1 VTACRHPD
9 TKTDRRL
16 LEETRTGQAESFELL
31 YRRHHAV
38 VLAFL
43 ARRTSHPELAADLM
57 AETFAALL
65 VLVRTPER
73 ALPPIPVAWL
83 LVTARNLLID
93 SHRRGRVE
101 DAARRR
107 LAMRPVTLDDRDLER
122 VEEISAETDLVQTL
136 SAQLEPDQ
144 LDALRARVLDDREYA
159 EIARELECSASVVR
173 KRVSRALG
181 ILRRSLE
188 ANGRA

>member
-1 VTACRHPD
+1 MVCRHPE

-16 LEETRTGQAESFELL
+16 LEETRAGGAEPFEVL
-31 YRRHHAV
+31 YQRHHAV
-38 VLAFL
+38 VLAYL
-43 ARRTSHPELAADLM
+43 ARRTSHRELAADLM

-101 DAARRR
+101 DAAR
-107 LAMRPVTLDDRDLER
+107 ARPARGAAGT
-122 VEEISAETDLVQTL
+122 
-136 SAQLEPDQ
+136 
-144 LDALRARVLDDREYA
+144 RAR
-159 EIARELECSASVVR
+159 
-173 KRVSRALG
+173 RA
-181 ILRRSLE
+181 
-188 ANGRA
+188 